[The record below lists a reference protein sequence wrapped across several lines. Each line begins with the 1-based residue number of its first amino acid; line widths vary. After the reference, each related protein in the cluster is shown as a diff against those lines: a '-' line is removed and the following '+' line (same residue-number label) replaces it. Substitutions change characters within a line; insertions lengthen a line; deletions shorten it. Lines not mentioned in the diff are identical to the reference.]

1 VGLLENHISY
11 SRSKDFPI
19 TRSSDQPI
27 SRFTRFP
34 DHPINQSS
42 DQPMMPSLPLI
53 PRSKG
58 LSRNIPLVSR
68 SPGSPERGGFACAG
82 AQPPS
87 AVGLL
92 ENRISY
98 SRSTD
103 HPISRSPDHPISR
116 SPDFRNVPR
125 SYHTSI
131 TRQSN
136 LKFTHTDHGD
146 SLQPKSERTRTT
158 QRCDPELPTPYM
170 PHQGVSTRS
179 MEFWFGFGFCQLPIA
194 NCHLQPFANC
204 QLPLLANCH

>member
-1 VGLLENHISY
+1 VWHSRPRLWVCSKARGRISDHPIT
-11 SRSKDFPI
+11 RSPDFPI
-19 TRSSDQPI
+19 TRS
-27 SRFTRFP
+27 
-34 DHPINQSS
+34 
-42 DQPMMPSLPLI
+42 
-53 PRSKG
+53 
-58 LSRNIPLVSR
+58 
-68 SPGSPERGGFACAG
+68 
-82 AQPPS
+82 
-87 AVGLL
+87 
-92 ENRISY
+92 
-98 SRSTD
+98 
-103 HPISRSPDHPISR
+103 PISRSPISDFRSPDHRSPDHQITR